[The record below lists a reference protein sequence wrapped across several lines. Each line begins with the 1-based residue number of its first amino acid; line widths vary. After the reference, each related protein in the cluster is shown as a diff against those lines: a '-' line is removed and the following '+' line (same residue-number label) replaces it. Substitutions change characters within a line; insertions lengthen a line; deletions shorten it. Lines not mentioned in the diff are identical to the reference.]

1 MVTQLYDDTMR
12 PTGLRATQFALL
24 VHIHAMGPVALTKLA
39 EAMVT
44 DRTTLA
50 RNLEVLEKNGLI
62 EIEYGND
69 RRTRILRITKEGREK
84 VAEAYPIWK
93 RTQDGIKEIMGRDEW
108 AMMISQLSLLVDLI
122 QKS

>member
-1 MVTQLYDDTMR
+1 
-12 PTGLRATQFALL
+12 
-24 VHIHAMGPVALTKLA
+24 
-39 EAMVT
+39 MVT

-50 RNLEVLEKNGLI
+50 RNLEDLEKNGLI